1 MKSAVLVI
9 DVQRGLFDEI
19 PRPFEAGKVIQK
31 INLVTGKARISG
43 TPVIFIQ
50 HEQAKGLLEYGAE
63 TWKLQ
68 AGLKIDDNDFTV
80 RKKTP
85 DSFLR
90 TNLEEILSSNGSK
103 NLIICGYAS
112 EFCVDTTTRRSA
124 ALGYSV
130 QLVSDAHTT
139 HDKKHASAQQ
149 IRDHHNETLQNITS
163 FGPKI
168 TTVLAA
174 DIF

>member
-19 PRPFEAGKVIQK
+19 PRPYEADEIIER
-31 INLVTGKARISG
+31 INHVTSRARTSG
-43 TPVIFIQ
+43 IPVVFIQ
-50 HEQAKGLLEYGAE
+50 HEKEEGLLKHGGKGWE
-63 TWKLQ
+63 LQ
-68 AGLKIDDNDFTV
+68 PGLVVHDTDFKV

-90 TNLEEILSSNGSK
+90 TNLEKILQSNGTE

-112 EFCVDTTTRRSA
+112 EFCVDTTTRRAA

-130 QLVSDAHTT
+130 QLVCDAHTT
-139 HDKKHASAQQ
+139 HDKKHASALQ
-149 IRDHHNETLQNITS
+149 IREHHNETLQDIVS
-163 FGPKI
+163 FGPRI
-168 TTVLAA
+168 TLVRSA
-174 DIF
+174 DL